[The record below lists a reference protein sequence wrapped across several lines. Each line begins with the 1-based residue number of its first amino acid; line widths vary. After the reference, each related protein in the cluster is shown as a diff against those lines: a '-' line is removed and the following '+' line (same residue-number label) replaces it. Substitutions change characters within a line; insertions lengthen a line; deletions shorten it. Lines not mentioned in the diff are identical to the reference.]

1 MINELSTI
9 DFLMINE
16 IRSKQKK
23 EKKPKEKLH
32 SNRIKA
38 ILEEIGMSQQE
49 LADVTFHGNS
59 GYISRIIHGQ
69 RRCISLP
76 VAFKIAQALGR
87 PIEQVFIYK
96 STPIITKENHEEN
109 LDMD

>member
-1 MINELSTI
+1 MINKLVA
-9 DFLMINE
+9 
-16 IRSKQKK
+16 SKKKVAPK

-32 SNRIKA
+32 SNKIKT
-38 ILEEIGMSQQE
+38 ILDEIGMSQQE
-49 LADVTFHGNS
+49 LADITFDGNS

-96 STPIITKENHEEN
+96 STPIIPTTDHEEN
-109 LDMD
+109 TDMD

>member
-1 MINELSTI
+1 MINKLAV
-9 DFLMINE
+9 
-16 IRSKQKK
+16 SKKVVEK

-32 SNRIKA
+32 SNMIKQ
-38 ILEEIGMSQQE
+38 ILDEIGMSQQE
-49 LADVTFHGNS
+49 LADITFNGNS

-76 VAFKIAQALGR
+76 VAFKIAQALGK

-96 STPIITKENHEEN
+96 SKPNDTHEKIV
-109 LDMD
+109 DMDNTGL

>member
-9 DFLMINE
+9 DLLMINE
-16 IRSKQKK
+16 IRSKQNK

-49 LADVTFHGNS
+49 LADVTFDGNS

-76 VAFKIAQALGR
+76 VAFKIAEALGK
-87 PIEQVFIYK
+87 PIEEVFIYK
-96 STPIITKENHEEN
+96 SKTTTNNSHEET